1 MKWGKKANNLLA
13 KKTKRIIYEEI
24 DNMVWNGSEKEIGEW
39 CKRNKVFDEITGEEI
54 EEIWKRDQGENDEA
68 IRLNGKYV
76 WETAKRVC
84 DFIASHEELI
94 HITTFG
100 EYRNVIRKV
109 MSVIKEAHNTERKR
123 RWAAKKEIN
132 EERKMKTQRAKALI
146 SQIKRGEMK
155 RRCLKKS

>member
-1 MKWGKKANNLLA
+1 M
-13 KKTKRIIYEEI
+13 IYAEI

-76 WETAKRVC
+76 WETANRVC
-84 DFIASHEELI
+84 DFISHKELI

-100 EYRNVIRKV
+100 EY
-109 MSVIKEAHNTERKR
+109 
-123 RWAAKKEIN
+123 
-132 EERKMKTQRAKALI
+132 
-146 SQIKRGEMK
+146 
-155 RRCLKKS
+155 